1 MPSITDS
8 PSLISQELRKKKRG
22 EHVTGSKAIL
32 DNLEMDLTAK
42 ASPWLVSIFS
52 YHVPD
57 DMAEHETGSQIY
69 VYKKNRGEEIIFRG
83 SGIIVEC
90 EQLVG
95 GKYSNIILTAASLFE
110 RTNGVLPHQVKVD
123 VYLSDGKLFKGQV
136 IACDFHYNL
145 AAIRIVSYFPI
156 QTATFKSLD
165 DTLSIY
171 PTHGLQLPGRSFQMP
186 SNSNL
191 FKIVPGTKIIRLV
204 HSYQPAGRLSISSGV
219 FSDTFKRT
227 LLNCNELYWVKH
239 ANANDRCGGPVT
251 NCSGE
256 VIGIGFYR
264 QPFLPANI
272 VSRWWEHFKSCGQYR
287 RPWLGVEVANLYS
300 SNLEFLEHF
309 MMKFPNISTGVVVA
323 EVTQDSP
330 ASCSGIRP
338 KDVIVECNGKV
349 VSSKLQFFDVIWD
362 MVGKSVEFNILREST
377 GEKLKLG
384 LIVGDTTPDQ
394 FYKWRRP
401 DWIAISK
408 KQNMLTVTPDDF
420 VCLRNLSLDY
430 ERRL

>member
-95 GKYSNIILTAASLFE
+95 
-110 RTNGVLPHQVKVD
+110 
-123 VYLSDGKLFKGQV
+123 DGKLFKGQV

-145 AAIRIVSYFPI
+145 AAIRI
-156 QTATFKSLD
+156 
-165 DTLSIY
+165 
-171 PTHGLQLPGRSFQMP
+171 LPGRSFQMP

-239 ANANDRCGGPVT
+239 ANANVDRCGGPVT